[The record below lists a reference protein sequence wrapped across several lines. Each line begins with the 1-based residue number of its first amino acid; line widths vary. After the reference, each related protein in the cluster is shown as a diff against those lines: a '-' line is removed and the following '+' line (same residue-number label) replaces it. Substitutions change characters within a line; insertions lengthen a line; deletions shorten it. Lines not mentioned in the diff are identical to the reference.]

1 MNLEDGNC
9 QTESAT
15 FDELYPT
22 GRGGGGEGEQGVS
35 LVSRLMNQRQLDA
48 AVAAAKDE
56 AEGGSLSNEA
66 WGGGSS

>member
-1 MNLEDGNC
+1 
-9 QTESAT
+9 
-15 FDELYPT
+15 
-22 GRGGGGEGEQGVS
+22 
-35 LVSRLMNQRQLDA
+35 MNQRQLDA